1 MLTKQYFSESEWAT
15 LLQAPIQA
23 VLMILLADKGD
34 PVYFLKEAQAAVQI
48 LHTALN
54 QDASSDLLKS
64 VIESLKQQNAQESL
78 QGEALMQ
85 QQQFQLIGAIQ
96 GFKNVGEGQ
105 KQAIA
110 HLDQVKAI
118 LAAKVPITQAEEFN
132 QWILAIATQVAQ
144 VVKEGGGLRS
154 LAGEPISRSEAGSLT
169 SIKKALNFR

>member
-1 MLTKQYFSESEWAT
+1 MMTKQYFSDSEWAT
-15 LLQAPIQA
+15 LLQAPTQA

-34 PVYFLKEAQAAVQI
+34 PVFFLKEVQAAVQI
-48 LHTALN
+48 LATAVEQEN
-54 QDASSDLLKS
+54 AVSDLLKS
-64 VIESLKQQNAQESL
+64 VIASLKQRIAEEPL
-78 QGEALMQ
+78 QGESLLLR
-85 QQQFQLIGAIQ
+85 QQFELLATIQ
-96 GFKNVGEGQ
+96 AFKSTSDGQ

-144 VVKEGGGLRS
+144 VVKEGGRFS
-154 LAGEPISRSEAGSLT
+154 LGGEQISRQEAGGLS